1 MNNLFLF
8 KDIDSHFV
16 INFLGLRFKIKHKC
30 KFCYNEVC
38 KYGLTTEKRSPQLI
52 VSLTTFPARIEY
64 VHYTINT
71 LLNQTLKA
79 DKVILWLAEEQFPN
93 KEKDLPKDLLRLKNF
108 GLTISWCEDL
118 KSYKK
123 LIPTIQTY
131 PNDIIVTADDD
142 VFYEPDTL
150 EHLYNAYLND
160 KNNIYARRCL
170 QLKFI
175 NNELSGVSG
184 AKCGY
189 KSNSNADY
197 FNQQIGM
204 YACLYPPHSL
214 YKDITDINKIK
225 TTIPTH
231 DDVYFWSMAI
241 LNRTKIQVVDGFD
254 ASAYLVEGTQNSAL
268 KNINQKNNAGIALKD
283 AYKVMI
289 KEYPEILKILKEK

>member
-1 MNNLFLF
+1 M
-8 KDIDSHFV
+8 
-16 INFLGLRFKIKHKC
+16 GLRFKIKHKC
-30 KFCYNEVC
+30 NFCYNEVC
-38 KYGLTTEKRSPQLI
+38 KYGLTTEKRSPRLI
-52 VSLTTFPARIEY
+52 VSLTTFPARIKY

-79 DKVILWLAEEQFPN
+79 DKVILWLAEEQFTN
-93 KEKDLPKDLLRLKNF
+93 KEKDLPKDLLRLKDF

-123 LIPTIQTY
+123 LIPTIQT
-131 PNDIIVTADDD
+131 
-142 VFYEPDTL
+142 
-150 EHLYNAYLND
+150 YLND

-189 KSNSNADY
+189 KSNSNANY

-214 YKDITDINKIK
+214 YKDITNINKIK

-289 KEYPEILKILKEK
+289 KEYPEILTILKEE